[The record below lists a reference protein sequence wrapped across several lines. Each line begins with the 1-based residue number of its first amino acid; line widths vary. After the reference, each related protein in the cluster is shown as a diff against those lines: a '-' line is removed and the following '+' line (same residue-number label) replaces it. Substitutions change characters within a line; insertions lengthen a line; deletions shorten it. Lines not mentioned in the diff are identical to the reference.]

1 MRTVISHRYGGP
13 EVLELVEVPTPA
25 PGPDQVLV
33 AVRAAGLNP
42 VDLAMR
48 QGLMAAMIGEPFPL
62 GLGWDVAGT
71 VAAVGD
77 DVTRWS
83 VGDEV
88 VGLRDEFVGPTGT
101 FATHVVLPE
110 EALAPAPRGVSPEA
124 AATFPLNTLTALQAL
139 DLLGLEGG
147 ATVVVTGAA
156 GGVGDYVVAL
166 AAHRG
171 LRVIGVARPGDE
183 DEVRANGAAEFVT
196 GQDVGAAVRAVL
208 PEGAD
213 GLVDAAQVGAA
224 ALAAVRDGGSF
235 VAVSDPS
242 EPPTERGITVA
253 TVHVHH
259 DAEQQAALVPLV
271 EDGTLRL
278 RVTDTFALAD
288 VAKAHE
294 AAARPG
300 LRGRVVVT
308 V

>member
-183 DEVRANGAAEFVT
+183 AEVRANGAAEFVT

>member
-13 EVLELVEVPTPA
+13 EVLEVVEVPTPD
-25 PGPDQVLV
+25 PGPAQVLV
-33 AVRAAGLNP
+33 AVRAAALNP

-48 QGLMAAMIGEPFPL
+48 QGLLAGAIGEPFPL

-71 VAAVGD
+71 VEAVGD
-77 DVTRWS
+77 GVTGWS

-101 FATHVVLPE
+101 IATHVVLPE
-110 EALAPAPRGVSPEA
+110 EALTPAPRGASAEA
-124 AATFPLNTLTALQAL
+124 AATLPLNSLTALQAL
-139 DLLGLEGG
+139 DLLGLEAGS
-147 ATVVVTGAA
+147 TVVVTGAA

-166 AAHRG
+166 AARRG
-171 LRVIGVARPGDE
+171 LRVVGVARADDE
-183 DEVRANGAAEFVT
+183 ADVRANGATEFVT
-196 GQDVGAAVRAVL
+196 GEDVAAGVRALL
-208 PEGAD
+208 PDGAD
-213 GLVDAAQVGAA
+213 GLVDAAQVEAP

-242 EPPTERGITVA
+242 EPPAERGITVA

-259 DAEQQAALVPLV
+259 DAEQQAALVRLA

-278 RVTDTFALAD
+278 RVADTFALDD

-300 LRGRVVVT
+300 LRGRVVLT

>member
-13 EVLELVEVPTPA
+13 EVLEVVELPTPS

-33 AVRAAGLNP
+33 AVRAAALNP

-48 QGLMAAMIGEPFPL
+48 DGLMASAIGEPFPL
-62 GLGWDVAGT
+62 GLGWDIAGT
-71 VAAVGD
+71 VEAVGD
-77 DVTRWS
+77 GVDRWV

-88 VGLRDEFVGPTGT
+88 VGLRDEFVGPTGAH
-101 FATHVVLPE
+101 ATHVVLPPD
-110 EALAPAPRGVSPEA
+110 ALAPAPRGDSAEE
-124 AATFPLNTLTALQAL
+124 AATFPLNTLTASQAL
-139 DLLGLEGG
+139 DLLGLEPGSS
-147 ATVVVTGAA
+147 VVVTGAA

-171 LRVIGVARPGDE
+171 LTVVGVARPADE
-183 DEVRANGAAEFVT
+183 PDVRANGAAEFVSGT
-196 GQDVGAAVRAVL
+196 DVGAAVRELL
-208 PEGAD
+208 PDGAD
-213 GLVDAAQVGAA
+213 GLVDAAQVGAP
-224 ALAAVRDGGSF
+224 ALAAVRDGGHF

-242 EPPTERGITVA
+242 EPATERGITVA

-259 DAEQQAALVPLV
+259 DAEQQAALVRLV

-278 RVTDTFALAD
+278 RVADTFALDD

-300 LRGRVVVT
+300 LRGRVVLT

>member
-1 MRTVISHRYGGP
+1 MRTVIQNSYGGP
-13 EVLELVEVPTPA
+13 EVLEVVEMDTPE
-25 PGPDQVLV
+25 PGPGQALV
-33 AVRAAGLNP
+33 AVRAAALNP

-48 QGLMAAMIGEPFPL
+48 EGQMAAMIGEPFPL

-77 DVTRWS
+77 GVTQWS

-88 VGLRDEFVGPTGT
+88 VGLRDEFVGPTG
-101 FATHVVLPE
+101 AHASHVVLPAD
-110 EALAPAPRGVSPEA
+110 ALAAAPQGVTPEA
-124 AATFPLNTLTALQAL
+124 AATFPLNTLTASQAL
-139 DLLGLEGG
+139 DLLGLGSG
-147 ATVVVTGAA
+147 STLVVTGAA

-171 LRVIGVARPGDE
+171 LSVVAVARAD
-183 DEVRANGAAEFVT
+183 DAADVRSNGAAQLVT
-196 GQDVGAAVRAVL
+196 GPDVGAAVRAVL
-208 PEGAD
+208 PDGAD

-235 VAVSDPS
+235 IAVSDGS
-242 EPPTERGITVA
+242 EPPAERGITVA

-259 DAEQQAALVPLV
+259 DAEQQAALVRLV
-271 EDGTLRL
+271 ENGTLRL
-278 RVTDTFALAD
+278 RVADTFGLEG

-300 LRGRVVVT
+300 LRGRVVLT
-308 V
+308 I